1 MRGYKGFDKDLKCR
15 GFQFEVGQT
24 FEISEDP
31 VICQKGFHFC
41 EKLNDVNEY
50 YRMSASRVCEVEA
63 LGSIVK
69 DGNKCATNKIKVV
82 RELTREELESLT
94 DNFKFNTGNQNTGNQ
109 NTGNQNTGHFNAGYC
124 NSGNKNT
131 GNKNTGNQNTGHFN
145 AGYCNS
151 GNKNTGNQNTG
162 NQNTGHFNAGYCNSG
177 NNNAGNQNTGHF
189 NAGYRNTGDFNT
201 GNQNTGHFN
210 TGHYNTGHFNT
221 GSWDD
226 FRLFD
231 RKAKRS
237 EWEDANKPNFIYDL
251 EPNKTDGDMKKA
263 WKLAFDSATE
273 EDIKKLLALPKF
285 SKKVFKEITG
295 IDLRSSRKRKQSH

>member
-94 DNFKFNTGNQNTGNQ
+94 DNFKFNTGNQNTG
-109 NTGNQNTGHFNAGYC
+109 HFNAGHY
-124 NSGNKNT
+124 
-131 GNKNTGNQNTGHFN
+131 NTGH
-145 AGYCNS
+145 Y
-151 GNKNTGNQNTG
+151 
-162 NQNTGHFNAGYCNSG
+162 NTGHFNAGYCNSG